1 MLIILLYIFI
11 HFQGA
16 SSQLEACQALDWK
29 LAIGHSGSCT
39 STGISS
45 PCKIKVISLIRK
57 FEQFLFKSKNPK
69 TQNIQLKFSFYS
81 LIVYRTVRQSQL
93 GSQLFTITI
102 NHFCTSLQPKF
113 VSIRNKNDHNQKLFL
128 FRVNYPVTGQC
139 QFWYVEKC
147 KQ

>member
-1 MLIILLYIFI
+1 MLRIL
-11 HFQGA
+11 
-16 SSQLEACQALDWK
+16 LDWK

-69 TQNIQLKFSFYS
+69 TQNIYIQLKFSFYS
-81 LIVYRTVRQSQL
+81 LVVYRTVRQSQL

-102 NHFCTSLQPKF
+102 HHFCTSLQPKF
-113 VSIRNKNDHNQKLFL
+113 VSIRTKNDHNQELIL
-128 FRVNYPVTGQC
+128 FRVKYPVTGQC
-139 QFWYVEKC
+139 QFWDTVVCSLLKHKREKVAHVTQ
-147 KQ
+147 K